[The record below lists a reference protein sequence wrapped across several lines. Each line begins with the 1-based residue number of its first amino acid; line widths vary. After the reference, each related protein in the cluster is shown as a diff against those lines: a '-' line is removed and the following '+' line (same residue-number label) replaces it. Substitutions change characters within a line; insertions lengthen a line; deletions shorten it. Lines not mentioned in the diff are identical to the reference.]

1 MSPREELFPGLRSK
15 FYFNYGGQGVMS
27 ESTLGAIIDA
37 YRFVQSEGPFSTSM
51 VGWIRDQLNDT
62 RAKLANRFGGKAFLY
77 ALTQNVTEACNI
89 ALWGLSWKPG
99 DEIMISDAEHHGV
112 RDAVHNLAQR
122 FELTVA
128 EIALSKLD
136 GKALEAEMAQKLNK
150 DGRTRIFV
158 FSHVLWNSGK
168 VVDLPTIVEFCRNNN
183 VFTLVDGAQSAGV
196 LPLDVEAS
204 SVDFYAFT
212 GHKWL
217 CGPEGTGALYICE
230 DLIDQIRPTYMGWRH
245 HLQGAVKGAEKFEI
259 ATSSYP
265 LLAGFREALTVP
277 ERLAG
282 DSERY
287 EKIIALAKQ
296 LKNRLEDNQF
306 KVVPG
311 AGQSGL
317 LSFYV
322 PDYAAEDN
330 LDPGKITN
338 LDNLVKTLE
347 ERKIYL
353 RSIPE
358 PRCLR
363 VSLHYLSEQSDID
376 YLLSELQTLCK
387 SQELT
392 L

>member
-1 MSPREELFPGLRSK
+1 
-15 FYFNYGGQGVMS
+15 MS

-89 ALWGLSWKPG
+89 ALWGLNWKPG

-196 LPLDVEAS
+196 LPLDVEANA
-204 SVDFYAFT
+204 VDFYAFT

-363 VSLHYLSEQSDID
+363 VSLHYLSEQGDID
-376 YLLSELQTLCK
+376 YLLSELQTLYK